1 MQSVFWISD
10 DRVLA
15 GTSQVWVARDRGVRN
30 SVKSVILALGGS
42 GLWFTRTMSQVRKRS
57 ALDRPLPMRG
67 KNEVGLSA
75 FSFLFSEFIQY
86 SQQRV
91 DTADQLERKLEDAG
105 VGIGR
110 RVLELGCL
118 REKSSKRET
127 RMLGILNFITSVVWK
142 MLFGNAADSL
152 EKSVDQEDEFMI
164 VEKAPLVNMYISSAP
179 CSCAT
184 FVAGIVRG
192 VLEGA
197 QVRSPV
203 INAPLL
209 LPFARP
215 LTSHGAAFS
224 TQFPARVSAHEQE
237 DENGPV
243 RTVILI
249 KFAPEVLER
258 EKRLAS

>member
-1 MQSVFWISD
+1 
-10 DRVLA
+10 
-15 GTSQVWVARDRGVRN
+15 
-30 SVKSVILALGGS
+30 
-42 GLWFTRTMSQVRKRS
+42 
-57 ALDRPLPMRG
+57 
-67 KNEVGLSA
+67 
-75 FSFLFSEFIQY
+75 
-86 SQQRV
+86 
-91 DTADQLERKLEDAG
+91 
-105 VGIGR
+105 
-110 RVLELGCL
+110 
-118 REKSSKRET
+118 
-127 RMLGILNFITSVVWK
+127 MLGILNFITSVVWK